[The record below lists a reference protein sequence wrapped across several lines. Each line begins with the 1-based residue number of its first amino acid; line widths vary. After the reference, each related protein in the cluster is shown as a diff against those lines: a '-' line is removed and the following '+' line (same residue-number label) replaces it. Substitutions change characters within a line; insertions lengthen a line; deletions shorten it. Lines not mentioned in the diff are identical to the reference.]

1 MPAKGDINVSLSALI
16 GVVLMLFII
25 IPLGFF
31 INNLMKDH
39 PDVRAPIFYDK
50 FIAYYQ
56 DCISQET
63 TDCYCDELDFSL
75 LPRTEFIQLR
85 QLADNTVSIEL
96 WKKNGEKSLKTT
108 EISGKQLCT
117 AYFTFWNNF
126 EKKPVSSHVISLD
139 ERQTPSTSSINYYLT
154 LYHDQTFACF
164 INYNEA
170 SPIGGEPPTF
180 RYKNSGSDAILFQN
194 RDKIIHKYREFC
206 KDKKIQQPKPP
217 QPLNDIFQ
225 P

>member
-75 LPRTEFIQLR
+75 LPQTEVIKLR
-85 QLADNTVSIEL
+85 QLADNKLAVEL
-96 WKKNGEKSLKTT
+96 WKLNGEEPIETT
-108 EISGKQLCT
+108 EIAGKQLCT
-117 AYFTFWNNF
+117 AYFTFWNDF
-126 EKKPVSSHVISLD
+126 EQKPVSTHPIAVDASY
-139 ERQTPSTSSINYYLT
+139 TPSMNYNLT
-154 LYHDQTFACF
+154 LYHDQTSACF
-164 INYNEA
+164 INHA
-170 SPIGGEPPTF
+170 GGTIFGGEPSSF
-180 RYKNSGSDAILFQN
+180 RYKRSGPGVPPNQN
-194 RDKIIHKYREFC
+194 ADGLIKKYLTSC